1 MTDFHPTRGQAAVL
15 IVVGSLMTL
24 SGIFWKSPDDILL
37 TLIDI
42 ALLIVGM
49 GIYLVGCAFW
59 ARAKGY
65 EWFFGLLGTFS
76 VIGLLFLLCLPVR
89 DTAPAKP
96 PGRDGYTL
104 KRVSPMLAVEDMQVT
119 LDFYTSLLGF
129 AITLQT
135 PEYSVVER
143 DGASIHFM
151 LAADE
156 SVLQCVR
163 GHAEIYLEV
172 DDIQPLWKH
181 VKANHGKYKLRDL
194 FDRPYGMTEF
204 HLGDPND
211 CLVFV
216 GQVTKKG

>member
-1 MTDFHPTRGQAAVL
+1 MAD
-15 IVVGSLMTL
+15 S
-24 SGIFWKSPDDILL
+24 SSPQTESI
-37 TLIDI
+37 
-42 ALLIVGM
+42 
-49 GIYLVGCAFW
+49 
-59 ARAKGY
+59 
-65 EWFFGLLGTFS
+65 
-76 VIGLLFLLCLPVR
+76 P
-89 DTAPAKP
+89 
-96 PGRDGYTL
+96 GYTL

-129 AITLQT
+129 TVTLQT
-135 PEYSVVER
+135 PEYSVIER
-143 DGASIHFM
+143 DGMSIHFM

-172 DDIQPLWKH
+172 DDIQPLWQH

-216 GQVTKKG
+216 GQVTKKE